1 MKVPE
6 KVSVGLICLLLTAAV
21 LAVFWRALDCDFVNY
36 DDNTYVTSN
45 ADVQRGLTRQSFLWA
60 WRSAAASNWH
70 PLTWLSH
77 MADVDLYGLS
87 PRGHHL
93 TNVLLHAAN
102 AVLLFLVLRSLTGA
116 IGRSAMVAA
125 LFALHPLR
133 VESVV
138 WISERK
144 DVLSTLFW
152 MLTVWMYACYAKRR
166 KPASD
171 QGAHLDTTTV
181 RFGNS
186 LAPRSGERVR
196 ERGSLDPRGA
206 VPRGAR
212 DRVKLAYALA
222 LLFFML
228 GLMAK
233 PMLVT
238 LPFVLLLLDYW
249 PLRRL
254 EAGRMRQTIGPLL
267 LEKIPFFLLAI
278 ASSAVTFVV
287 QRRGGAV
294 SPMAALPLGGRVCN
308 AFISYVLYLGKTFWP
323 DHLSILYPHPRHWP
337 DWEVA
342 GAILLLTAI
351 SLWVVWRA
359 VRQPYLI
366 AGWLWFAGMLVP
378 AIGLVQVGIQSMA
391 DRYGYVPL
399 VGVFIMVVWG
409 ACDSLGGSATGKWVL
424 GAAGA
429 LALAACAVLTPRQ
442 IGYWAN
448 SETLFEHAVAVTKDN
463 YLAYNNIGFYLS
475 NRGEIAQAMKYYQS
489 SLQINPNYEEAH
501 NNLGFALAGLGS
513 NQEAIVEYIKALS
526 LKSDLTEAHNN
537 LGNALAAVGRND
549 EAVHEYLVA
558 LEENPR
564 HAQAHNN
571 YGIALAT
578 HGKLDEAIAQFHM
591 AIRDKE
597 DYASAHSDL
606 GNALAMQGKFND
618 AIEQYVICLKL
629 DANDPQV
636 HNNLANV
643 LAQQGRLDEA
653 VEHYRTA
660 LKLRPQNP
668 EAHFNLGYCLA
679 RQGRR
684 AEAEEQY
691 AQALAQRPDYEQ
703 AREQLNALRKAPR

>member
-1 MKVPE
+1 MKGPE
-6 KVSVGLICLLLTAAV
+6 KWHIGLICLLLTAAV

-36 DDNTYVTSN
+36 DDPAYVTSN
-45 ADVQRGLTRQSFLWA
+45 PEVQHGLTRQSFLWA
-60 WRSAAASNWH
+60 WRSVAASNWH

-77 MADVDLYGLS
+77 MADVDLYGLN

-93 TNVLLHAAN
+93 TNLLLHAAN

-152 MLTVWMYACYAKRR
+152 MLTVWMYACYARR
-166 KPASD
+166 RNPA
-171 QGAHLDTTTV
+171 G
-181 RFGNS
+181 R
-186 LAPRSGERVR
+186 
-196 ERGSLDPRGA
+196 RGQP
-206 VPRGAR
+206 
-212 DRVKLAYALA
+212 AYVLA

-254 EAGRMRQTIGPLL
+254 DPGRMRQTIGPLL

-294 SPMAALPLGGRVCN
+294 SPMAALPPGARVCN
-308 AFISYVLYLGKTFWP
+308 AFISYARYLGKTFWP
-323 DHLSILYPHPRHWP
+323 GHLSVLYPLPRHWP

-342 GAILLLTAI
+342 GAIILLTII
-351 SLWVVWRA
+351 SGWVVWRA
-359 VRQPYLI
+359 VRQPCLI
-366 AGWLWFAGMLVP
+366 VGWLWFAGMLVP

-409 ACDSLGGSATGKWVL
+409 ACEGLGSSAAGRWVL

-448 SETLFEHAVAVTKDN
+448 SESLFEHAVAVTDDN

-475 NRGEIAQAMKYYQS
+475 NRGETAESMKYYQS
-489 SLQINPNYEEAH
+489 SLRINPNYEEAH

-526 LKSDLTEAHNN
+526 IKSDLTEAHNN

-549 EAVHEYLVA
+549 EAIHEYLAA
-558 LEENPR
+558 LKENPR

-578 HGKLDEAIAQFHM
+578 HGKLNEAIAQFKM

-597 DYASAHSDL
+597 DYASAHSNL
-606 GNALAMQGKFND
+606 GNALALQGKFNE
-618 AIEQYVICLKL
+618 AIGQFRICLKL
-629 DANDPQV
+629 DANNPQI

-643 LAQQGRLDEA
+643 LTQQGRLDEA
-653 VEHYRTA
+653 VEQYRTA
-660 LKLRPQNP
+660 LKLKPQNP
-668 EAHFNLGYCLA
+668 EAHFNLGDCLA

-684 AEAEEQY
+684 AEAI
-691 AQALAQRPDYEQ
+691 AQF
-703 AREQLNALRKAPR
+703 REALRLKPGDPAIQQRLDAALRQ